1 MGRRVSASEEKM
13 AGEHIASASHAHG
26 RTADDGKWHGGTGQ
40 DSGGSVARGRRL
52 GHAGPELAEV
62 GQAMKNPRQMEN
74 WMPKRF
80 GPKSELGCRFDFEF
94 YFKDLSLKSKVSNKY
109 FQTKFELRSN

>member
-1 MGRRVSASEEKM
+1 M

-26 RTADDGKWHGGTGQ
+26 RTTDGGKWHSDAGQ
-40 DSGGSVARGRRL
+40 GSGGSVKQGGRRP
-52 GHAGPELAEV
+52 GHAGPEWTEA
-62 GQAMKNPRQMEN
+62 GPA
-74 WMPKRF
+74 MPKRF